1 MLPYVP
7 CYRLSAIHKLML
19 ERGFGARMSVL
30 PGYMA
35 VLRRNVSA

>member
-19 ERGFGARMSVL
+19 ERGFGARMSNL
-30 PGYMA
+30 KGYMA